1 MQAQTQAPF
10 LNRDWPNPRDK
21 ERLSNYTWI
30 QLGRSLPT
38 VTVLPSNLRVQRD
51 WPNPKPITWYRSW
64 EESTRLPCSTPFI
77 PVDQP
82 NPLYVYW
89 YRDWNQNLLETT
101 LRVTSRPFVQTDWP
115 NPTSIVWDRF
125 WSQGPTQSTPS
136 SVISEFN
143 WQIDFGPQYPIQSW
157 IYSSLQ
163 LLTASTPFVQ
173 RDWPNPQPIVWY
185 KDWFQNL
192 LQNTLKPVFQA
203 PFNQLDWPLPRT
215 YKPIDQFWF
224 ESGNVQ
230 LPFPTPFF
238 QNVDFPLPVVSQPID
253 QTWIQNL
260 SNFFQSVTFL
270 FSQKYWPLP
279 YPIQWYRDFYQ
290 ALALY
295 FPTVFPTRQ
304 SDYPNPRTYAPIDQF
319 WTNNLNQLP
328 VVSTTKPFNQNDWP
342 LPRDY
347 QRIDENFFQSLVLNL
362 PEPPPPLVITSAVR
376 WISPEEVI
384 SSIARKYGRIG
395 GLASADSR
403 TAAERSLLA
412 SIAAAHRWKK

>member
-64 EESTRLPCSTPFI
+64 EESTRLPRPTPFI

-82 NPLYVYW
+82 NPLSVYW
-89 YRDWNQNLLETT
+89 YRDWN
-101 LRVTSRPFVQTDWP
+101 
-115 NPTSIVWDRF
+115 
-125 WSQGPTQSTPS
+125 
-136 SVISEFN
+136 
-143 WQIDFGPQYPIQSW
+143 
-157 IYSSLQ
+157 
-163 LLTASTPFVQ
+163 
-173 RDWPNPQPIVWY
+173 
-185 KDWFQNL
+185 QNL

-260 SNFFQSVTFL
+260 SNFFQSEIFP
-270 FSQKYWPLP
+270 FSQKDWPLP

-362 PEPPPPLVITSAVR
+362 PEPPPPLVITSAGR